1 MTRLTYC
8 VVAMLLVLEA
18 TAATAAAQGRGRGSS
33 GGPSRMVR
41 TGAAS
46 APARAASRP
55 AMRPAARMAS
65 RPSNGHITARPS
77 RIVTRPRRYVFIDPV
92 YPGLS
97 NGFYN
102 PYWYSPFY
110 SGPYLP
116 SYADPYYAGPHR
128 SESYGDLAYQV
139 QLLTREVERLRE
151 DHAHPALPVSKPPAP
166 QPAPPPPPPRVPEPP
181 PPPIALVFRDGRR
194 LNIQSYAFVRQ
205 TLWLLGNESSA
216 KIAVS
221 ELDLDATQTAN
232 PGRVLLFNQP
242 QVKLLRSGF

>member
-1 MTRLTYC
+1 MTRITHC
-8 VVAMLLVLEA
+8 VFAMLLVLEA
-18 TAATAAAQGRGRGSS
+18 TAATAGAQGRGRGSS

-55 AMRPAARMAS
+55 AMNPGRMAS
-65 RPSNGHITARPS
+65 PLSNRHITARPS

-97 NGFYN
+97 NGFYD

-116 SYADPYYAGPHR
+116 SYADPYYAGPPR
-128 SESYGDLAYQV
+128 SESNGDLAYQV
-139 QLLTREVERLRE
+139 QLLIREVERLRE
-151 DHAHPALPVSKPPAP
+151 QQVSSPPPVSRPPAP
-166 QPAPPPPPPRVPEPP
+166 QPAPPPPPPRAPEPP
-181 PPPIALVFRDGRR
+181 PPSIALVFRDGRR
-194 LNIQSYAFVRQ
+194 LNIQNYASVRQ
-205 TLWLLGNESSA
+205 TLFVLGDQGSTKVA
-216 KIAVS
+216 LS

-232 PGRVLLFNQP
+232 PGRVLLFSQP
-242 QVKLLRSGF
+242 QVNPVRSGF

>member
-8 VVAMLLVLEA
+8 VVAMLLVLQATVA
-18 TAATAAAQGRGRGSS
+18 TATAQGRGRGSS

-55 AMRPAARMAS
+55 AMRPPARMAS
-65 RPSNGHITARPS
+65 PTSNRHVTA
-77 RIVTRPRRYVFIDPV
+77 RPRRYVFIDPV

-102 PYWYSPFY
+102 PYGYSPFY

-116 SYADPYYAGPHR
+116 SYADPYYSAPPR
-128 SESYGDLAYQV
+128 SESNGDLAYQV
-139 QLLTREVERLRE
+139 QLLVREVERLRE
-151 DHAHPALPVSKPPAP
+151 DHAHPPPPVSKPPAP
-166 QPAPPPPPPRVPEPP
+166 QPAPPPPPPVPEPP

-205 TLWLLGNESSA
+205 TLWLLGNQSSA

-221 ELDLDATQTAN
+221 ELDLDATQRAN
-232 PGRVLLFNQP
+232 PGRGLLFNQP